1 MIWIN
6 GRIVFALLSCKR
18 AIEPQIIVC
27 VTPGQKEDCWYMN
40 VGMQAQ
46 IEAGIS
52 SVRSPIGA
60 LPATIDR
67 DGASV
72 SRVGRGPQS

>member
-1 MIWIN
+1 
-6 GRIVFALLSCKR
+6 
-18 AIEPQIIVC
+18 
-27 VTPGQKEDCWYMN
+27 MN
-40 VGMQAQ
+40 VGMQAK

-60 LPATIDR
+60 LPTTIER

-72 SRVGRGPQS
+72 SRAGRGPQS